1 MPCIGC
7 TEPEFPHFDL
17 APGTVF
23 RTQTFMG
30 VPKYLPDGLDKKTYM
45 QMTIAGK
52 SAAPKWAEEDIFI
65 V

>member
-23 RTQTFMG
+23 KTQTFMG
-30 VPKYLPDGLDKKTYM
+30 VPHELPAGLERNSYM
-45 QMTIAGK
+45 KMTIAGK
-52 SAAPKWAEEDIFI
+52 SAAPQWAEEDIF

>member
-1 MPCIGC
+1 
-7 TEPEFPHFDL
+7 
-17 APGTVF
+17 
-23 RTQTFMG
+23 MG